1 MGGIAA
7 VLYGAIGYMLF
18 LATFLYAIAFVGDLP
33 VPKTIDSGV
42 TGPIV
47 PALVINLLLLAL
59 FAVQHSVMARPA
71 FKHWWT
77 KFVPH
82 AVERSTYVLFA
93 SLALLLLYWQWRPLP
108 QPVWTV
114 TDPAGVLFLRAVF
127 WLGFA
132 LVLVSTFLINH
143 FELFGLRQVYA
154 RLRGRTLPPPVF
166 RTPFLYKRVRH
177 PIYLG
182 FLLAFWATPTM
193 TVGHLLFAVGTT
205 GYILIGIALEER
217 DLIALFGDQYR
228 RYRAQVWMLL
238 PLAKRQTRDDP
249 APIRVRETG

>member
-7 VLYGAIGYMLF
+7 VLYGAIVYLMF

-42 TGPIV
+42 AGPV
-47 PALVINLLLLAL
+47 LPAFVVDLLLLGL

-93 SLALLLLYWQWRPLP
+93 SLALLLLYWQWRPIQ
-108 QPVWTV
+108 QPIWIV
-114 TDPAGVLFLRAVF
+114 TDPVGVVMLRAVF
-127 WLGFA
+127 WFGFA

-166 RTPFLYKRVRH
+166 RTPFLSSVSGTRST
-177 PIYLG
+177 
-182 FLLAFWATPTM
+182 WASCWPS
-193 TVGHLLFAVGTT
+193 G
-205 GYILIGIALEER
+205 
-217 DLIALFGDQYR
+217 R
-228 RYRAQVWMLL
+228 RR
-238 PLAKRQTRDDP
+238 R
-249 APIRVRETG
+249 

>member
-114 TDPAGVLFLRAVF
+114 TDPA
-127 WLGFA
+127 
-132 LVLVSTFLINH
+132 
-143 FELFGLRQVYA
+143 
-154 RLRGRTLPPPVF
+154 
-166 RTPFLYKRVRH
+166 
-177 PIYLG
+177 
-182 FLLAFWATPTM
+182 
-193 TVGHLLFAVGTT
+193 
-205 GYILIGIALEER
+205 
-217 DLIALFGDQYR
+217 
-228 RYRAQVWMLL
+228 
-238 PLAKRQTRDDP
+238 
-249 APIRVRETG
+249 